1 MKVGAH
7 AKVMKGARAFFPH
20 LSFVLCLS
28 FWGVRMGGG
37 KVTYNT
43 MGF

>member
-7 AKVMKGARAFFPH
+7 AKVMKGARAFFSH

-28 FWGVRMGGG
+28 FWGVYMGG